1 MQNLPLLKIMQPR
14 KKTQKK
20 KKPTTNLQAPNVLLL
35 SNLNLLKRVLNQK
48 IRSLLPRERRQLPQQ
63 KAKPL
68 QRLHPK
74 QKLQGK
80 RLLQR
85 SKPKLL
91 KLPMLKLKNKLNW
104 LNRFNLSLSSQKLTV
119 HLNQLTFSIVNL
131 VKLTI
136 L

>member
-20 KKPTTNLQAPNVLLL
+20 KKLTTNLQVPNALLL
-35 SNLNLLKRVLNQK
+35 SKLNPLRRILNQK
-48 IRSLLPRERRQLPQQ
+48 IRRLLPRERRHLPQQ

-91 KLPMLKLKNKLNW
+91 KLPMLKLKNKLNR
-104 LNRFNLSLSSQKLTV
+104 LSRFNPSLS
-119 HLNQLTFSIVNL
+119 N
-131 VKLTI
+131 
-136 L
+136 